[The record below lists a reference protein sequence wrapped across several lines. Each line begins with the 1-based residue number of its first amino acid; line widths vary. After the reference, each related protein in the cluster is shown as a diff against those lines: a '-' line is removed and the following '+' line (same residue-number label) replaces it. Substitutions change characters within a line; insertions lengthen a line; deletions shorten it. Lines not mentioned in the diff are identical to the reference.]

1 MQSLLMRSRLLEA
14 SEKESMAK
22 IASRVYASSAVIG
35 VEAAPSGTCAAGA
48 MRRGGCG
55 RERAQVF
62 FGVLELPTSP
72 HAEKSHEARG
82 KHRELLNEGVREHAK
97 KEKRGDVR
105 ARASPMS
112 STTPAPMTAPPATPG
127 AVPAV
132 ASPAPE
138 RPRRQLSCL
147 GKGIISCIDG
157 GCFGAAIGA
166 IFSSAR
172 AMSSLAAGTESV
184 VGALGMVARSG
195 LQSGLSLGAA
205 LGFYSGGVCSLEQF
219 RSKRD
224 LVNPFLVG
232 GIMGAFGAVQRVE
245 VHDGQRKMRVLA
257 YSPRGM
263 AVGALTSGML
273 CSLFWYIQQPT
284 RREAASPSAGEGVS
298 PPSPQRQTQRPPA
311 PLSTPS
317 LPPAPRGEDW
327 RSRAEVADPYAAS
340 QGRRARSFSHDGNAD
355 GSAAGHHDGGQGRR
369 DDATAFSTTA
379 AGRQRRGN
387 AS

>member
-1 MQSLLMRSRLLEA
+1 M
-14 SEKESMAK
+14 
-22 IASRVYASSAVIG
+22 
-35 VEAAPSGTCAAGA
+35 TC
-48 MRRGGCG
+48 
-55 RERAQVF
+55 
-62 FGVLELPTSP
+62 
-72 HAEKSHEARG
+72 
-82 KHRELLNEGVREHAK
+82 
-97 KEKRGDVR
+97 
-105 ARASPMS
+105 ARASSHVINDARADDGTSCHPWRRAGGGQPGS
-112 STTPAPMTAPPATPG
+112 RATAPPAL
-127 AVPAV
+127 VP
-132 ASPAPE
+132 
-138 RPRRQLSCL
+138 RQGHHLLHRRRLLRSGDRRHL
-147 GKGIISCIDG
+147 FISESHVVI
-157 GCFGAAIGA
+157 GC
-166 IFSSAR
+166 R
-172 AMSSLAAGTESV
+172 TESV

-205 LGFYSGGVCSLEQF
+205 LGFYSRWCSLEQF
-219 RSKRD
+219 RSKPGPRQ
-224 LVNPFLVG
+224 PFLVG

-340 QGRRARSFSHDGNAD
+340 QGASSAELLLTDGQTLDGSGGGATTTVAGAGEMMQLQHHSSWEAAAGIASSATRTADAGRGSRCEWNGRPAFADAATSGWRARCGAP
-355 GSAAGHHDGGQGRR
+355 GVQGPVGG
-369 DDATAFSTTA
+369 T
-379 AGRQRRGN
+379 
-387 AS
+387 

>member
-1 MQSLLMRSRLLEA
+1 
-14 SEKESMAK
+14 
-22 IASRVYASSAVIG
+22 
-35 VEAAPSGTCAAGA
+35 
-48 MRRGGCG
+48 
-55 RERAQVF
+55 
-62 FGVLELPTSP
+62 
-72 HAEKSHEARG
+72 
-82 KHRELLNEGVREHAK
+82 
-97 KEKRGDVR
+97 
-105 ARASPMS
+105 
-112 STTPAPMTAPPATPG
+112 MTAPPATPG

-132 ASPAPE
+132 ASPGPE

-340 QGRRARSFSHDGNAD
+340 QGASSAELLLTDGQTLDGSGGGGGATTTVAGAGEMMQPPSAPQQLGGSGGELLPSHAD
-355 GSAAGHHDGGQGRR
+355 GQMLGAGVGVSGMGDPPSLMPPPAAGEPDAAHQEFKDPWAGR
-369 DDATAFSTTA
+369 DDSK
-379 AGRQRRGN
+379 
-387 AS
+387 